1 MSGKI
6 LDNSGTLMSE
16 DSFLREVEEELR
28 SDKLKAFWRRF
39 APFVI
44 GGAVL
49 IVVLVGANEVWKWWR
64 TSTAATASDQYYAAV
79 ALVESGDLDAATAA
93 LSELEA
99 DGPAGYATLARFH
112 QARVLSEAGD
122 AEGAIAAYD
131 ALAAGLDQPRLRELA
146 YVLAGYLAVDHLD
159 VAAVETRVGALTGE
173 DSALRNSAREALGL
187 AHYKAGNVDDAR
199 ALFEQMASDPLAGQ
213 DMQLRAFV
221 YLEQLASTGVEVSED
236 ILDPDA
242 AAEAALESLDLEAL
256 DLEGLDTPVVP
267 AAE

>member
-1 MSGKI
+1 
-6 LDNSGTLMSE
+6 MSE
-16 DSFLREVEEELR
+16 DSFLREIEEELR

-49 IVVLVGANEVWKWWR
+49 IVLLVGANEVWKWWR
-64 TSTAATASDQYYAAV
+64 SSTAATASDQYYSAV
-79 ALVESGDLDAATAA
+79 SLVEAGDVEGATAA

-99 DGPAGYATLARFH
+99 DGPDGYAILARFH
-112 QARVLSEAGD
+112 QARVLSQSGD
-122 AEGAIAAYD
+122 PEGAIATYD

-146 YVLAGYLAVDHLD
+146 YVLAAYIAVDHLD
-159 VAAVETRVGALTGE
+159 APAVESRVGSLTGE

-187 AHYKAGNVDDAR
+187 AHYKAGNIDEAR

-221 YLEQLASTGVEVSED
+221 YLEQLASTGVEVSQD
-236 ILDPDA
+236 VLDPT
-242 AAEAALESLDLEAL
+242 AAEDAALESLDLEAL
-256 DLEGLDTPVVP
+256 DLQGLDTPVVP